1 MSVEV
6 LTILMFMT
14 LMASIAL
21 GHPLAVTL
29 AAVATVFGLIDNG
42 FDVSALLGLFANN
55 AWGIFLNYVLVAIPL
70 FIFMAQILDRSKV
83 SEGLFDALYQ
93 VLGGLRGGLGMAVI
107 VVSTVFA
114 ATTGII
120 GASVVAMGLMAGPA
134 LLRRGYNRGLGA
146 GIICASGTLGILIPP
161 SIMLVVYGGLTGQ
174 KETSVGNLFAA
185 AIMPGLLLSALYLL
199 YVGVRCYINPKMG
212 PPIPREDR
220 TATVGEKIAMT
231 LKNFVPPFGLILTVM
246 GTILAGIATPTEA
259 AALGCIGALILAMA
273 TKKLKHE
280 AELLKLALHAG
291 MLYAEKTGAARF
303 EPTDSAGDKIEFVD
317 QAPELLPGRELEQR
331 IHAHDEDRNHRVGG
345 VSQTSER
352 VDRVADLFAVDQP
365 SVVSGPQRYALIPVD
380 VSRKI
385 ADHRVEFDS
394 SGVVQYTRMLSGF
407 PDGPTIPM
415 SVDDHLRLQ
424 KEREITVVLVEHD
437 LGVVMDISDRI
448 YVLDFGQLIGAGRPE
463 EVAANPK
470 VIEAYIGEE

>member
-6 LTILMFMT
+6 LTILMFIT

-55 AWGIFLNYVLVAIPL
+55 AWGIFLNYTLVAIPL

-212 PPIPREDR
+212 PPIPKEDR
-220 TATVGEKIAMT
+220 TATVAEKVAMT
-231 LKNFVPPFGLILTVM
+231 MKNFVPPFGLILTVM

-273 TKKLKHE
+273 TRKLDWDVITQSCISTARTTAMIMALFVGGKFFSVVFLSMGGGDVV
-280 AELLKLALHAG
+280 ADVLLGMDVSPYVVFIIMMAVVFVMGMFIDWAAILLVVVPIFTPIALDLDFNPLWFAMMVCINLQTSFLTPPFGYALFYFKGVAPPEYTMGDVYRGIIPFVAIQIIGLATL
-291 MLYAEKTGAARF
+291 LF
-303 EPTDSAGDKIEFVD
+303 F
-317 QAPELLPGRELEQR
+317 PEIITWLPG
-331 IHAHDEDRNHRVGG
+331 V
-345 VSQTSER
+345 
-352 VDRVADLFAVDQP
+352 F
-365 SVVSGPQRYALIPVD
+365 
-380 VSRKI
+380 
-385 ADHRVEFDS
+385 
-394 SGVVQYTRMLSGF
+394 
-407 PDGPTIPM
+407 
-415 SVDDHLRLQ
+415 
-424 KEREITVVLVEHD
+424 
-437 LGVVMDISDRI
+437 
-448 YVLDFGQLIGAGRPE
+448 FG
-463 EVAANPK
+463 N
-470 VIEAYIGEE
+470 

>member
-6 LTILMFMT
+6 LTILMFIT

-55 AWGIFLNYVLVAIPL
+55 AWGIFLNYTLVAIPL

-212 PPIPREDR
+212 PPIPKEDR
-220 TATVGEKIAMT
+220 TATVAEKVAMT
-231 LKNFVPPFGLILTVM
+231 MKNFVPPFGLILTVM

-259 AALGCIGALILAMA
+259 AALGCIGALILALATRKLDWDVITQSCISTARTTAMIMA
-273 TKKLKHE
+273 LFVGGKFFSVVFLSMGGGDVV
-280 AELLKLALHAG
+280 ADVLLGMDVSPYVVFVIMMAVVFVMGMFIDWAAILLVVVPIFTPIALDLDFNPLWFAMMVCINLQTSFLTPPFGYALFYFKGVAPPEYTMGDVYRGILPFVAIQLVGLATLI
-291 MLYAEKTGAARF
+291 F
-303 EPTDSAGDKIEFVD
+303 F
-317 QAPELLPGRELEQR
+317 PEIITWLPG
-331 IHAHDEDRNHRVGG
+331 V
-345 VSQTSER
+345 
-352 VDRVADLFAVDQP
+352 F
-365 SVVSGPQRYALIPVD
+365 
-380 VSRKI
+380 
-385 ADHRVEFDS
+385 
-394 SGVVQYTRMLSGF
+394 
-407 PDGPTIPM
+407 
-415 SVDDHLRLQ
+415 
-424 KEREITVVLVEHD
+424 
-437 LGVVMDISDRI
+437 
-448 YVLDFGQLIGAGRPE
+448 FG
-463 EVAANPK
+463 N
-470 VIEAYIGEE
+470 

>member
-273 TKKLKHE
+273 TRKLNWDVITQSCIST
-280 AELLKLALHAG
+280 ARTTAMIMAL
-291 MLYAEKTGAARF
+291 F
-303 EPTDSAGDKIEFVD
+303 
-317 QAPELLPGRELEQR
+317 
-331 IHAHDEDRNHRVGG
+331 VGG
-345 VSQTSER
+345 KFFSVVFLSMGGGDVVADVLLGMDVNPYVVFIIMMAVVFIMGMFIDWAAILLVVVPIFTPIAMDLDFNPLWFAMMVCINLQTSF
-352 VDRVADLFAVDQP
+352 LTPPF
-365 SVVSGPQRYALIPVD
+365 GYALFYFKGVAPPEYTMGD
-380 VSRKI
+380 VYRGI
-385 ADHRVEFDS
+385 LPFVA
-394 SGVVQYTRMLSGF
+394 
-407 PDGPTIPM
+407 I
-415 SVDDHLRLQ
+415 
-424 KEREITVVLVEHD
+424 
-437 LGVVMDISDRI
+437 
-448 YVLDFGQLIGAGRPE
+448 QLIGLATLIFFPE
-463 EVAANPK
+463 IITWLPGVFF
-470 VIEAYIGEE
+470 GS